1 VKAPHRARVQAAV
14 AILSELVKN
23 IDEVDRAKAVEL
35 LKKVYQEKK
44 ISPIRGRAQPV
55 DIFDKELATLYVVG
69 KYGLKLDQESP
80 ELFEKV
86 FYVEQ
91 TLEEALKDILESR
104 LEEAREKIKR
114 VSPTGTIDSNMV
126 ARLLRIPLTM
136 LILGFMSEEEFRN
149 ILHSVKAAISEEER
163 TVTNYA
169 RFFIGFKLAEA
180 IYKGEVKSREEK
192 EALKKALAIRIGF
205 PKSTPSDDYVEA
217 IATSV
222 FNINRKIL
230 EKVLSPRRSEQP
242 EGEKPACKL

>member
-1 VKAPHRARVQAAV
+1 MKAPHRARVQAAV

-136 LILGFMSEEEFRN
+136 LILGFISEEEFKN
-149 ILHSVKAAISEEER
+149 ILHSVKVALSEEER

>member
-1 VKAPHRARVQAAV
+1 VKAPHRARIQAAV

-23 IDEVDRAKAVEL
+23 VDEVDRAKAVEL
-35 LKKVYQEKK
+35 LKKVYQERR
-44 ISPIRGRAQPV
+44 ISPIRGKAQPA

-69 KYGLKLDQESP
+69 KYGLNLDQESP

-91 TLEEALKDILESR
+91 TLEEALKDMLESR
-104 LEEAREKIKR
+104 FEEAREKIKR

-180 IYKGEVKSREEK
+180 IYKGEVRSREEK
-192 EALKKALAIRIGF
+192 EALKKALAIRVGF

-222 FNINRKIL
+222 FNIDRKVL
-230 EKVLSPRRSEQP
+230 DKVLSPKRGEQP
-242 EGEKPACKL
+242 EGEKAA